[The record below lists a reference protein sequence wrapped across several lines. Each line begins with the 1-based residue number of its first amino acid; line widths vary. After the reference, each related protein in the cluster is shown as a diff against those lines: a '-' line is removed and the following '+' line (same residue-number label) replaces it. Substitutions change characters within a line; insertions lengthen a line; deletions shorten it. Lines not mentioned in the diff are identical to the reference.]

1 MDNEKKIYVITAGD
15 YSDYH
20 ICAVTTDKERAEFL
34 KKWYFRNDADVEIEE
49 YVDGEPD
56 VPATAD
62 LVPIYVVTCTEKGDI
77 SHCFIGHYIERN
89 EAPVSKFKFFRYY
102 QNSQAQEYFRGELTA
117 EDEEHAIKIVKD
129 KRAKMLAERFGI

>member
-1 MDNEKKIYVITAGD
+1 MDNEKKIYVITAGE

-34 KKWYFRNDADVEIEE
+34 KKWYFRSNGDVEIEE
-49 YVDGEPD
+49 YTDGEPD
-56 VPATAD
+56 VPTTAD
-62 LVPIYVVTCTEKGDI
+62 LVPIYVITCTEKGDI
-77 SHCFIGHYIERN
+77 NQHFIGRYVERN
-89 EAPVSKFKFFRYY
+89 EMPSPKFGFFRYY
-102 QNSQAQEYFRGELTA
+102 QNGQEYFRGELTA